1 MLLTDLWTISISLK
15 TILCETGSQCSSFK
29 IGVIWHD
36 FLDELLCCVCAE
48 DEIFDSAG
56 DHNKSIPVIEP
67 WCDKCMYNLFS
78 STLIQVFPYS
88 ANISDMKWW
97 YANNV
102 GHNGFR
108 VIVESNITPKFRA
121 YDEGVICESPIV
133 INGRETFDN
142 CWRDPNRKNLS
153 SFNFKTFCLIQ
164 LRISWIHFSSVVIH
178 ESACSWEDLK
188 VM

>member
-29 IGVIWHD
+29 IGVMWHD
-36 FLDELLCCVCAE
+36 FLDNNTSCCGLYVLKTRYLILRE
-48 DEIFDSAG
+48 TIKE
-56 DHNKSIPVIEP
+56 SIPVIEP

-88 ANISDMKWW
+88 ANIYDMKWW

-102 GHNGFR
+102 RDMRFESHCR
-108 VIVESNITPKFRA
+108 VKYNTQISCLWWGGYLWV
-121 YDEGVICESPIV
+121 V

-142 CWRDPNRKNLS
+142 CWRDPNRRNS
-153 SFNFKTFCLIQ
+153 VFMSF
-164 LRISWIHFSSVVIH
+164 SVVIH
-178 ESACSWEDLK
+178 ESAGSREDLK